1 MYIFDLQKFIKS
13 SIEDCDTPNF
23 IRDNVINWAMKID
36 GKPVDMTKELIGFC
50 NGFTVSSRWCR
61 EVDHVMKFSKELYL
75 QKSEFCDD
83 WCNLIDGE
91 IVEFKKKNDTYGI
104 CKDFII
110 LKDWC
115 EELEL

>member
-13 SIEDCDTPNF
+13 SIEDCESQEE
-23 IRDNVINWAMKID
+23 IALHLEWAKQID
-36 GKPVDMTKELIGFC
+36 GKPVDMYKELWGLCDIFKVC
-50 NGFTVSSRWCR
+50 VEWCR

-115 EELEL
+115 KEIEL